1 MKGIIVVYETIPYF
15 LGYHKHYRKWNFCCE
30 MLNRIGLE
38 KAKRELAG
46 SIQKGVEF
54 IRK

>member
-1 MKGIIVVYETIPYF
+1 LQLGPLNEYE
-15 LGYHKHYRKWNFCCE
+15 
-30 MLNRIGLE
+30 RIGLE
-38 KAKRELAG
+38 KAKDELAG